1 MQSSTADSPI
11 RLSAFHL
18 LVLWIPIHSMPT
30 AVNYIILAI
39 PVFFLLIGVELLID
53 NMKHTGYYRLNDAI
67 SNLHAGMAEQVTGV
81 FAKAVVVGVY
91 IWLYESARLFTAP
104 DNWMTWILLFLGI
117 DFFYYWFHRLAHEV
131 NILWGGHVVHHQSEE
146 YNLSVA
152 LRQGAFQ
159 KFGSFIFYLPLALLG
174 FHPVMF
180 LVIGQFQT
188 IYQFW
193 IHTRLIGKMHPA
205 LEWVLNTPSHHRVH
219 HGRNPVYIDKNHG
232 GTLIIWDRM
241 FGTFQAEQEQ
251 VVYGI
256 TTPLQTWNPLRAQLD
271 VWRDMWRSVMQA
283 KGIRHKLAILFMP
296 PGWFPTE
303 LGGPQLPKEV
313 DPLTNEKYDVRTP
326 KTLNGYVL
334 VQFLLILGTTS
345 LFLFSYE
352 GLHISIQI
360 AAATLLIYA
369 ITCTGL
375 LLELHRSAF
384 YLELLRLLLTV
395 SMAWWFIQHG
405 ILPTWVLAVTIFWLL
420 VSIYWLWP
428 IRMYFQKQRV

>member
-1 MQSSTADSPI
+1 
-11 RLSAFHL
+11 
-18 LVLWIPIHSMPT
+18 MPT

-53 NMKHTGYYRLNDAI
+53 RMKHTGYYRLNDAI

-205 LEWVLNTPSHHRVH
+205 LELILNTPSHHRVH

-271 VWRDMWRSVMQA
+271 IWTDMWRTVIQA
-283 KGIRHKLAILFMP
+283 KGLKHKLGILFRQ
-296 PGWFPTE
+296 PGWFPDE

-313 DPLTNEKYDVRTP
+313 DPVTNEKYDVYIP
-326 KTLNGYVL
+326 KTLNAYIL
-334 VQFLLILGTTS
+334 IQFLFVLGATS
-345 LFLFSYE
+345 WFLFSYE
-352 GLHISIQI
+352 NLDISLQI
-360 AAATLLIYA
+360 ILAVFIIYS

-375 LLELHRSAF
+375 LLELHRSGF
-384 YLELLRLLLTV
+384 YLELFRLLLT
-395 SMAWWFIQHG
+395 G
-405 ILPTWVLAVTIFWLL
+405 ILAVVLVQQDYFPAYILIILALGVIASVL
-420 VSIYWLWP
+420 WLWP
-428 IRMYFQKQRV
+428 IRLYFQKQSA